1 MLSVLD
7 YFSNDFL
14 VPHNVNL
21 PDEYFL
27 VIAFIFSI
35 LARIPQQ
42 RWFALLMYHIHTV
55 HDSNVAVT
63 DDSNFDHLK

>member
-1 MLSVLD
+1 M
-7 YFSNDFL
+7 
-14 VPHNVNL
+14 PHNVNL

-27 VIAFIFSI
+27 MIAFMFSI

-42 RWFALLMYHIHTV
+42 RWFALLMYHIHKV
-55 HDSNVAVT
+55 HDSNAAVT